1 MIWANTTQYI
11 RKPKTPFMKQ
21 ILATI
26 AIAATTLTAC
36 TTNNGQADAA
46 AQLQAFKDSL
56 KLAADTAGLAQ
67 FQAMKAQNELGNTV
81 QYNDP
86 ALYAAAPAA
95 VAAAPVRKSAPRA
108 ASTTRR
114 SNTYQ
119 GGTASSTST
128 NAAKKKGWSK
138 AAKGTAIGAGTGA
151 VLGAVINKKNRVV
164 GGVIGGVVGGGVG
177 YGIGRGM
184 DKKDGRY

>member
-1 MIWANTTQYI
+1 
-11 RKPKTPFMKQ
+11 MKQ

-36 TTNNGQADAA
+36 TSNNGQADAA

-56 KLAADTAGLAQ
+56 KLSADTAGLAQ
-67 FQAMKAQNELGNTV
+67 FQAMKAANELGNTV

-95 VAAAPVRKSAPRA
+95 VAAAPVRKSPARA
-108 ASTTRR
+108 TTSRR

-119 GGTASSTST
+119 GGTASSTSS

-138 AAKGTAIGAGTGA
+138 AAKGTVIGAGTGA
-151 VLGAVINKKNRVV
+151 VLGAVINKRNRVV
-164 GGVIGGVVGGGVG
+164 GGVIGGVAGGAVG
-177 YGIGRGM
+177 YGLGRGM
-184 DKKDGRY
+184 DKRDGRY